1 MNRFVPF
8 LLRPSVLPILALG
21 CCLPLML
28 AGCKQDAGASAPDP
42 PKANLKI
49 EAVHTQDIGDT
60 LEIPGRV
67 EADPAHLVHIYAP
80 LSGRLMD
87 FSLTPGQEVRKGQ
100 TIAMLQ
106 SGDVAQ
112 ARADFEKSRIETL
125 RADHVLD
132 RGKILVAH
140 EVMSQA
146 DFQELKAIDDAAHA
160 EQERARQRVHE
171 LGFSEDGTTDMTA
184 ITAPIAGT
192 VLDVGTASG
201 EMQRSLETTNGIATV
216 ANLDSLWVTG
226 DLFERDLGVVHP
238 HQPVDLVFPAYQGEI
253 LHGTI
258 ANIGPTLDPAT
269 HAVKVRVVVANPGH
283 RLKPAM
289 FATLRIARPSQMRI
303 LVPLEA
309 VIHDGDKTE
318 VYMPDSGGKYAMR
331 QVTTGATRGKHIEI
345 LSGLQDGD
353 QVVTQ
358 GAAFLREPAGD

>member
-1 MNRFVPF
+1 MNRLGAF
-8 LLRPSVLPILALG
+8 LRLSGFALG
-21 CCLPLML
+21 CGLSMML
-28 AGCKQDAGASAPDP
+28 ASCKQEAGASAPDQ

-49 EAVHTQDIGDT
+49 ETVHTQSIGDT

-67 EADPAHLVHIYAP
+67 EADPTHLVHIYAP
-80 LSGRLMD
+80 LSGRLLN
-87 FSLTPGQEVRKGQ
+87 FNLTPGQEVRKGQ
-100 TIAMLQ
+100 AIAMLQ

-112 ARADFEKSRIETL
+112 ARADFEKARIETL
-125 RADHVLD
+125 RADHALG

-146 DFQELKAIDDAAHA
+146 DFQELAAVDDAAHA

-171 LGFSEDGTTDMTA
+171 LGFSEDGTTAMTA
-184 ITAPIAGT
+184 IAAPIAGT

-216 ANLDSLWVTG
+216 ANLDNVWVTG
-226 DLFERDLGVVHP
+226 DLFEHDLGQVHR
-238 HQPVDLVFPAYQGEI
+238 HEPVDLVFPAYQNEI

-258 ANIGPTLDPAT
+258 ANIGDTLDPAT
-269 HAVKVRVVVANPGH
+269 HAVKVRVVVANPDH

-309 VIHDGDKTE
+309 VLHNGDKAE
-318 VYMPDSGGKYAMR
+318 VYMPDSVGKYALR
-331 QVTTGATRGKHIEI
+331 QVTTGITRGTQIEI
-345 LSGLQDGD
+345 LSGLQNGD
-353 QVVTQ
+353 RVVTQ
-358 GAAFLREPAGD
+358 GAAFLREPVGD